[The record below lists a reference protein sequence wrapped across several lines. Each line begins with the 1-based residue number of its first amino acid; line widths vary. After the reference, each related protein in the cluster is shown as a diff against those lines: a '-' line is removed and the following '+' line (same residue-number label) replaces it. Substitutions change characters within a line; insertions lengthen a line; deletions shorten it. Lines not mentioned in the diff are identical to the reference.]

1 MRATAAASSAKRIEE
16 NFTKKQ
22 TLALVLSF

>member
-1 MRATAAASSAKRIEE
+1 MRATAAMSNAKRIEE